1 MSNSSA
7 FYQGI
12 VVGTDGSERAHRA
25 VREAIALAK
34 LTGAKVHVVQ
44 AVHSGAAA
52 GFANDYQ
59 GQLVVDQMVEEAKAN
74 AKKVADEAEQAGVAA
89 EIHTPSGPPAD
100 AILSVAESTGAD
112 LIVVGNRGMTGA
124 KRFVL
129 GSVPNSISHRSPCS
143 VLIVSTDRDE
153 RE

>member
-7 FYQGI
+7 TYEGI

-25 VREAIALAK
+25 VQEAIALAK

-44 AVHSGAAA
+44 AVNAGAAA

-59 GQLVVDQMVEEAKAN
+59 GQLVIDKMVEEAKAN
-74 AKKVADEAEQAGVAA
+74 AQKVADEAEKAGVTT
-89 EIHTPSGPPAD
+89 EMHTPSGPPAD
-100 AILSVAESTGAD
+100 AILAVAESTGAD

-143 VLIVSTDRDE
+143 VLIVSTDRGEDE
-153 RE
+153 